1 MSAPSLPKMLNLPM
15 PPPLWIILAPI
26 FVLAAL
32 SLLMPLLA
40 KDQKTPPDEGWRG
53 VFYANPKDPSLF
65 VRKRFGIGYTLNFSN
80 PWSWVVLAII
90 FAMVAAPL
98 TASVLVLRKVPK

>member
-1 MSAPSLPKMLNLPM
+1 MLNLPM

-26 FVLAAL
+26 FVLAAF

-40 KDQKTPPDEGWRG
+40 KDQKMPPDEGWRG
-53 VFYANPKDPSLF
+53 AFYANPKDPSLF
-65 VRKRFGIGYTLNFSN
+65 VRKRLGIGYTLNFSN

-90 FAMVAAPL
+90 FALVAAPL
-98 TASVLVLRKVPK
+98 TVSVLVVRQVPK